1 MNMTI
6 PIFQQTT
13 EELKHETNTRPK
25 AKDNSHIVYLVE
37 IGYQVEDLAE
47 FFGVT
52 TKTMRNYIS
61 GSEPC
66 PVATVLIAEA
76 LIKRAMPETF
86 ILAKVPDHQKHMIMT
101 ILDGLKVSY
110 SLLP

>member
-1 MNMTI
+1 MI
-6 PIFQQTT
+6 ERKSEYP
-13 EELKHETNTRPK
+13 LLETKDSASRPK

-37 IGYQVEDLAE
+37 IGYRVEDLAE

-76 LIKRAMPETF
+76 LVKRALPETF
-86 ILAKVPDHQKHMIMT
+86 ILTKVPENQKYMIMT
-101 ILDGLKVSY
+101 LLDSLKV
-110 SLLP
+110 

>member
-1 MNMTI
+1 MMIPTNMDQSQFTLDEAK
-6 PIFQQTT
+6 P
-13 EELKHETNTRPK
+13 RPK
-25 AKDNSHIVYLVE
+25 AKDNKHIVYLVE

-66 PVATVLIAEA
+66 PVATILIAEA

-101 ILDGLKVSY
+101 LLDGLKVSY